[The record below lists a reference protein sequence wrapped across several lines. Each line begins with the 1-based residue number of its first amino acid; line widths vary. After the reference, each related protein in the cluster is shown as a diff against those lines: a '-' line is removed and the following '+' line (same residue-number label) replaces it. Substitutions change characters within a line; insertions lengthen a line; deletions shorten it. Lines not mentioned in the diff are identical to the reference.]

1 MAILTTK
8 NKSGI
13 QDYRLVYK
21 NVTVYAAK
29 DGGGDWNL
37 YEDNSF
43 DGRDNGCCCN
53 GRQTLKQCKEDL
65 IYAVDFENYTN

>member
-8 NKSGI
+8 NKSGL

-29 DGGGDWNL
+29 DGNYGWNL
-37 YEDNSF
+37 FEG
-43 DGRDNGCCCN
+43 DGFAHDNGCWCN
-53 GRQTLKQCKEDL
+53 GRETLKRCKEDL